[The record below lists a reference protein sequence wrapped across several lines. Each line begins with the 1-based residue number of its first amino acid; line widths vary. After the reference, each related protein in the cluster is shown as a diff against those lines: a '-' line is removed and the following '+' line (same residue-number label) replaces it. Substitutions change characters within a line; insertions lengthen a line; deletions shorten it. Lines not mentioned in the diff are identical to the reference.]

1 MMAKPINKLID
12 VAAWTGNWPFLKLRY
27 TELPALKAKLQSL
40 NVEQAFVAPIEAILE
55 QDPIR
60 ANKELL
66 EATRHDEF
74 FSPVLVVDLSYAN
87 WQENVELA
95 VKDGRVR
102 ILKLL
107 PNYHMYEVNEA
118 NLEPLVKLTM
128 QHKLIISIQM
138 RVEDSRGQYPLMM
151 VEDLDVVRVVKT
163 VSFFPEQPFILS
175 NPATAELAQVLNS
188 VNNLYVELASVENPD
203 VLMMLKNTY
212 GLDQVL
218 FGSHSPFFIPEAII
232 AKLKYTDVSQ
242 ADVEQVAFRNAEKL
256 LAWCNK

>member
-95 VKDGRVR
+95 VKDGR
-102 ILKLL
+102 
-107 PNYHMYEVNEA
+107 
-118 NLEPLVKLTM
+118 
-128 QHKLIISIQM
+128 
-138 RVEDSRGQYPLMM
+138 
-151 VEDLDVVRVVKT
+151 
-163 VSFFPEQPFILS
+163 
-175 NPATAELAQVLNS
+175 
-188 VNNLYVELASVENPD
+188 
-203 VLMMLKNTY
+203 
-212 GLDQVL
+212 
-218 FGSHSPFFIPEAII
+218 
-232 AKLKYTDVSQ
+232 
-242 ADVEQVAFRNAEKL
+242 
-256 LAWCNK
+256 

>member
-1 MMAKPINKLID
+1 MAKPINKVID

-27 TELPALKAKLQSL
+27 TELPDLKAKLQSL
-40 NVEQAFVAPIEAILE
+40 NVQQAFVAPIEAILE

-66 EATRHDEF
+66 AATLDDDF

-107 PNYHMYEVNEA
+107 PNYHMYEVNET

-128 QHKLIISIQM
+128 QHRLIISIQM
-138 RVEDSRGQYPLMM
+138 RVEDRRGMYPLMM

-163 VSFFPEQPFILS
+163 VSYFPDQLFILS
-175 NPATAELAQVLNS
+175 NPATGELGQVLNS
-188 VNNLYVELASVENPD
+188 VDNLYVELASVEHAD
-203 VLMMLKNTY
+203 VLNLLKDTY
-212 GLDQVL
+212 GLNQVL
-218 FGSHSPFFIPEAII
+218 FGSHAPFFIPEAEI
-232 AKLKYTDVSQ
+232 AKLKYTDVTQ
-242 ADVEQVAFRNAEKL
+242 EDVEQVAYANAERL
-256 LAWCNK
+256 LAWCKA